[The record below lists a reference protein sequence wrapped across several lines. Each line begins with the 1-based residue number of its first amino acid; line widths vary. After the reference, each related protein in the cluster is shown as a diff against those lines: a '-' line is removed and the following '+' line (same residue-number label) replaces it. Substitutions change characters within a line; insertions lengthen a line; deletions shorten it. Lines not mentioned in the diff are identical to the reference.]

1 MLSINMDISK
11 SYDNIRMTSRLEIN
25 STNNDISIRPE
36 YQHLPSAAANNNDKT
51 LSGGDTNNN
60 YY

>member
-1 MLSINMDISK
+1 MDISK